1 MSEIIKN
8 QVSDY
13 YSKKISEFGATPQGV
28 DWNGELSQNLR
39 FTQLMKVCEENDNN
53 FTILDYGCGYGG
65 MLDYLL
71 PIYENR
77 MDYKGLDISS
87 EMIKA
92 ARLKHN
98 ANHEFYETLPVDFK
112 VDYVVASGIFNVRQD
127 ISDEE
132 WLKYIHQTLD
142 EINNISLKG
151 FSFNILTSYSD
162 AEYMRNY
169 LYYANPETI
178 FSYCKKKYS
187 LRVAL
192 LHDYPLYEFTIIV
205 KK

>member
-13 YSKKISEFGATPQGV
+13 YSKKISEHGATPQGV

-39 FTQLMKVCEENDNN
+39 FIQLMKVCEDNDGI
-53 FTILDYGCGYGG
+53 FTLLDYGCGYGG

-71 PIYENR
+71 PIYKNR
-77 MDYKGLDISS
+77 MLYKGLDIST
-87 EMIKA
+87 EMINA
-92 ARLKHN
+92 AKLKHDAKN
-98 ANHEFYETLPVDFK
+98 EFFETLPASFK
-112 VDYVVASGIFNVRQD
+112 ADYVVASGIFNVRQD
-127 ISDEE
+127 TTDEE
-132 WLKYIHQTLD
+132 WLKYIYQTLD